1 MMDRRRF
8 LLTSLA
14 GVVPALP
21 LGAEAQQTRTVPRIG
36 FIEAGALSANRHFL
50 DAFRQGLQDLGYAE
64 GRNIVVEDRWAD
76 GRVERFPLL
85 LDELIRLPVDV
96 IVVASTPGAVAAK
109 RAKSTIPVV
118 FWGVSDPVGLGLVAS
133 LGRPGGNMT
142 GLSLASE
149 EGFAG
154 KWLEMFK
161 QAVPAASQ
169 VAVLW
174 NPQAP
179 GLERRAAE
187 MATGAARLGLTLH
200 ELPIRSVDDL
210 GGAFATLAK
219 AHVDGLIVVTD
230 PLTLRHRVQIVQ
242 SAAKARV
249 PSVYGFGEFARAGGL
264 MAYGPS
270 VPDLARRAA
279 TYVDRILKG
288 TKPADLPVEQ
298 PTKFEL
304 VINLKTAKALGLT
317 IPPSLLAR
325 ADQVI
330 E

>member
-1 MMDRRRF
+1 MDRRRF

-14 GVVPALP
+14 GAVAAP
-21 LGAEAQQTRTVPRIG
+21 LAVEAQQARVPRIG
-36 FIEAGALSANRHFL
+36 FIEAGALSSNRHFL
-50 DAFRQGLQDLGYAE
+50 EAFRQGLRELGYVE
-64 GRNIVVEDRWAD
+64 GRNITVEDRWAD
-76 GRVERFPLL
+76 GRSERFPALL
-85 LDELIRLPVDV
+85 TELIRLGVDV
-96 IVVASTPGAVAAK
+96 IVQASTPGAVAAK
-109 RAKSTIPVV
+109 RATSTIPVV
-118 FWGVSDPVGLGLVAS
+118 FWGVTDPVGLGLVAS
-133 LGRPGGNMT
+133 LGRPGGNLT
-142 GLSLASE
+142 GLALAVE

-169 VAVLW
+169 VAVMW
-174 NPQAP
+174 NPEAP

-187 MATGAARLGLTLH
+187 LATGAARLGLTLH
-200 ELPIRSVDDL
+200 ELPVRSVDDL
-210 GGAFATLAK
+210 GGAFAMMVK
-219 AHVDGLIVVTD
+219 AHVGGLIVVTD
-230 PLTLRHRVQIVQ
+230 PLTLSHRAQIVQ

-249 PSVYGFGEFARAGGL
+249 PTVYGFGEFARAGGL

-279 TYVDRILKG
+279 TYVDKILKG
-288 TKPADLPVEQ
+288 AKPADLPVEQ

-304 VINLKTAKALGLT
+304 VINLKTAQTLGLT
-317 IPPSLLAR
+317 IPPALLAR